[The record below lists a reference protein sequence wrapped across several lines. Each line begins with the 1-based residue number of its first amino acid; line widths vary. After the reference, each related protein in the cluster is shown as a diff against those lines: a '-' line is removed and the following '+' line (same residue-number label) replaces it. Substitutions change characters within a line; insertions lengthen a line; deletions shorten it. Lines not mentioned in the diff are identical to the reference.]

1 MEKMLRMESL
11 TNMLFTSQTPN
22 SRHQKRRILPIQ
34 ISASRELGQKTWI
47 EWTQGIRD
55 TISLQEDT
63 IVNNLWLRSPLGY
76 NADIYAR
83 KVSSDGFQGSSVER
97 LVRDFENFKV
107 KFGGK
112 YNREER
118 FFFLHNIPNPP
129 LHHTHDEIL
138 HPASYSIN
146 INPQIWDMY
155 IGKILPRL
163 VKKHGYG
170 YGDGDK
176 FMSAELDKVCLLAIS
191 RRIHYSTHVAE
202 ASFRAAPD
210 VYEPAIIAQD
220 RALIMDLVMHPAWE
234 EATTRMMKVKFRN
247 FEELRHW
254 DEYSTDDKIDPSLV
268 PDLYGRWIMPL
279 TRQVQVE
286 YLLKRL
292 D

>member
-107 KFGGK
+107 K
-112 YNREER
+112 
-118 FFFLHNIPNPP
+118 
-129 LHHTHDEIL
+129 IL

>member
-129 LHHTHDEIL
+129 LHHTHDE
-138 HPASYSIN
+138 
-146 INPQIWDMY
+146 
-155 IGKILPRL
+155 
-163 VKKHGYG
+163 
-170 YGDGDK
+170 
-176 FMSAELDKVCLLAIS
+176 AIS